1 MDYHALAEA
10 LLRQA
15 RGAGA
20 DAADL
25 LIAEGTEFSV
35 TVRKDQVETLKEAGS
50 KALGLR
56 VFVGQRTAS
65 SYTSDFSPPALAP
78 LVPDTGA
85 MAKVTGVRSAAG
97 RPEETLPAPNV
108 QRGVLD
114 PRPRAL
120 P

>member
-50 KALGLR
+50 KALRRR

-65 SYTSDFSPPALAP
+65 SYTSDFSPPALAT
-78 LVPDTGA
+78 LVQDTGA
-85 MAKVTGVRSAAG
+85 MATGPGGDSARG
-97 RPEETLPAPNV
+97 LPEQRGPAPSV
-108 QRGVLD
+108 ELG
-114 PRPRAL
+114 
-120 P
+120 